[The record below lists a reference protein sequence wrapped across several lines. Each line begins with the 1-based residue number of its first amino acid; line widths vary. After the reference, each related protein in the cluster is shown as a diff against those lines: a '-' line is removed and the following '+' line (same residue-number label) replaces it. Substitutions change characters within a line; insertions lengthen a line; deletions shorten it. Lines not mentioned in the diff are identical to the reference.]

1 MIWTTKKRSRRNAGN
16 AASGG
21 RSASAAVTVME
32 VSMKPFISL
41 ETAERVAD
49 TVMNVLERA
58 ANLLVWFAVP
68 AAVYVIVVAVL
79 KAWGE

>member
-1 MIWTTKKRSRRNAGN
+1 
-16 AASGG
+16 
-21 RSASAAVTVME
+21 
-32 VSMKPFISL
+32 MKPFISL
-41 ETAERVAD
+41 ETAERVED

-58 ANLLVWFAVP
+58 ANLLVFFAVP